1 MKAKNKRVAALALAT
16 ALTFSLSAPFTLPQ
30 ARATDNTSVSM
41 NVRSGEEL
49 ATLVNPIVQKY
60 TVDDSQQTWVMSP
73 STRLAVLATQ
83 ENVENE
89 RLAEVVKLVNS
100 EFVEKEVVS
109 STPFTMVYAN
119 EEDVASADVLIK
131 LDTDSSL
138 YDGSE
143 STEAYRIDIGADG
156 VVITAASENAVM
168 YALRTIQNYMVAND
182 GLPYGTIVDYP
193 DVAERRLHVD
203 CARKYISKDWFIR
216 QIREMSFLKMNA
228 IQIHFSENLGFRI
241 ECETDPSIVS
251 DEYLTKDEVREI
263 LAEAEKY
270 GVKVIPS
277 FDSPGHVDQILRAHP
292 EYGQISNKG
301 SHYKSGLDVT
311 NPEAVEYIYSLYDE
325 YMELF
330 EGCTDFHIGGDEYM
344 EFDRAPFTTEY
355 KSVLNDYAK
364 KTLGSEY
371 QWKDVLA
378 NYINELAEHV
388 YSKGFTPRVW
398 NDGLYYGEN
407 SWEGAQRI
415 VMHDYIGV
423 DFWSQMGWNR
433 DIANLQTFIN
443 KGHDTIYNVNA
454 SFFYY
459 VLRNDKPTDGR
470 EQHSFDVLNQDKNIF
485 ENWTPGKFQS
495 NTIADDHPSIKGT
508 SMAIWCD
515 NPTLVDEDVITEDIA
530 DELRAL
536 ASKAWNV
543 ESNSTINFEQFKEN
557 YQVLGNVAG
566 FEKGSTL
573 PDAGEFQSAESL
585 GTVTL
590 RYVSDTGKVLKEDVV
605 KYGTIGNEYTF
616 TADEIYGYKLVSEG
630 NVSGTY
636 SKEGDVYT
644 FTYTLFTDKTDL
656 GAELEAK
663 LNAADYIPATFAEY
677 QTALDAAQA
686 VYDQE
691 DSEQLAVDEAL
702 AALTEAKAKAVL
714 LKNFALYVETQFPLT
729 DIGYQS
735 GYTEYKAAV
744 NAAKDVLYSQ
754 GNDAQAVAAALES
767 VNTAKAALMLPDGNT
782 PTVSATDSY
791 YQSYSYDKMLDGNLN
806 TWCWFEKDQE
816 AGKEFVFTFPQA
828 VNMSQIRV
836 VQPSN
841 VGADILEGADVQVST
856 DKETWT
862 TVGHLDSS
870 SSDTTI
876 EFDSTVV
883 KYVRVLLTAT
893 KKNWYQISEVQ
904 FTSEQIPEDTTVRD
918 IIAEAEAI
926 DVTGKD
932 VTAVNTMIDALIE
945 VQKLYAE
952 DSKDTA
958 EAVAALRTA
967 IDQLTDTD
975 EPATEASKA
984 LLQKVYDYAAAQDTS
999 NLIPT
1004 VAAKYQAALDQAKA
1018 VLADPN
1024 ATQPEVD
1031 KATEDLFE
1039 AVHLLDFT
1047 QGDKEALNLLIERA
1061 KEMVANEDQYMDT
1074 NWQMLLDALD
1084 KAEAVSADPDA
1095 LQYEVDAA
1103 YAALLEAIEAQQLR
1117 CDKSMLELLIDRA
1130 NGMVENADK
1139 YVETNWQ
1146 MLLDALEKA
1155 QTVYDDPNAT
1165 QAEVETACDEL
1176 LEAIMAQRFK
1186 ADKSILDDLINQA
1199 ENMNL
1204 DGYPAEAVATFRTA
1218 LANAQAV
1225 MADNSL
1231 SVDDQKTV
1239 DDAVA
1244 ALTAAMDGLTADGT
1258 PETTDKPEASA
1269 KPDASSKP
1277 EATTKPEKVPQTGD
1291 NSHLAAWATA
1301 GVISLAG
1308 AAYVVTRRKDEADQ

>member
-1 MKAKNKRVAALALAT
+1 M
-16 ALTFSLSAPFTLPQ
+16 
-30 ARATDNTSVSM
+30 
-41 NVRSGEEL
+41 
-49 ATLVNPIVQKY
+49 
-60 TVDDSQQTWVMSP
+60 
-73 STRLAVLATQ
+73 
-83 ENVENE
+83 
-89 RLAEVVKLVNS
+89 
-100 EFVEKEVVS
+100 
-109 STPFTMVYAN
+109 
-119 EEDVASADVLIK
+119 
-131 LDTDSSL
+131 
-138 YDGSE
+138 
-143 STEAYRIDIGADG
+143 
-156 VVITAASENAVM
+156 
-168 YALRTIQNYMVAND
+168 
-182 GLPYGTIVDYP
+182 
-193 DVAERRLHVD
+193 
-203 CARKYISKDWFIR
+203 
-216 QIREMSFLKMNA
+216 
-228 IQIHFSENLGFRI
+228 
-241 ECETDPSIVS
+241 
-251 DEYLTKDEVREI
+251 
-263 LAEAEKY
+263 
-270 GVKVIPS
+270 
-277 FDSPGHVDQILRAHP
+277 
-292 EYGQISNKG
+292 
-301 SHYKSGLDVT
+301 
-311 NPEAVEYIYSLYDE
+311 
-325 YMELF
+325 
-330 EGCTDFHIGGDEYM
+330 
-344 EFDRAPFTTEY
+344 
-355 KSVLNDYAK
+355 
-364 KTLGSEY
+364 
-371 QWKDVLA
+371 
-378 NYINELAEHV
+378 
-388 YSKGFTPRVW
+388 
-398 NDGLYYGEN
+398 
-407 SWEGAQRI
+407 
-415 VMHDYIGV
+415 
-423 DFWSQMGWNR
+423 
-433 DIANLQTFIN
+433 
-443 KGHDTIYNVNA
+443 
-454 SFFYY
+454 
-459 VLRNDKPTDGR
+459 
-470 EQHSFDVLNQDKNIF
+470 
-485 ENWTPGKFQS
+485 
-495 NTIADDHPSIKGT
+495 
-508 SMAIWCD
+508 
-515 NPTLVDEDVITEDIA
+515 
-530 DELRAL
+530 
-536 ASKAWNV
+536 
-543 ESNSTINFEQFKEN
+543 
-557 YQVLGNVAG
+557 LGNVAG

-714 LKNFALYVETQFPLT
+714 LRNFALYVETQFPLT

-744 NAAKDVLYSQ
+744 NAAEEVLYSQ

-782 PTVSATDSY
+782 PTVTATDSY

-828 VNMSQIRV
+828 VNMSQIRE

-904 FTSEQIPEDTTVRD
+904 FTYEQIPEDTTVRD

-958 EAVAALRTA
+958 DAVAALRTA

-999 NLIPT
+999 KLIPT
-1004 VAAKYQAALDQAKA
+1004 VAAKYQAALDQAQA

-1074 NWQMLLDALD
+1074 NWQMLLDALE

-1103 YAALLEAIEAQQLR
+1103 YAALLEAIEAQQLKT
-1117 CDKSMLELLIDRA
+1117 DKSMLELLIDRA

-1239 DDAVA
+1239 NDAVA

-1269 KPDASSKP
+1269 KPEASSKP

>member
-1 MKAKNKRVAALALAT
+1 M
-16 ALTFSLSAPFTLPQ
+16 
-30 ARATDNTSVSM
+30 
-41 NVRSGEEL
+41 
-49 ATLVNPIVQKY
+49 
-60 TVDDSQQTWVMSP
+60 
-73 STRLAVLATQ
+73 
-83 ENVENE
+83 
-89 RLAEVVKLVNS
+89 
-100 EFVEKEVVS
+100 
-109 STPFTMVYAN
+109 
-119 EEDVASADVLIK
+119 
-131 LDTDSSL
+131 
-138 YDGSE
+138 
-143 STEAYRIDIGADG
+143 
-156 VVITAASENAVM
+156 
-168 YALRTIQNYMVAND
+168 
-182 GLPYGTIVDYP
+182 
-193 DVAERRLHVD
+193 
-203 CARKYISKDWFIR
+203 
-216 QIREMSFLKMNA
+216 
-228 IQIHFSENLGFRI
+228 
-241 ECETDPSIVS
+241 
-251 DEYLTKDEVREI
+251 
-263 LAEAEKY
+263 
-270 GVKVIPS
+270 
-277 FDSPGHVDQILRAHP
+277 
-292 EYGQISNKG
+292 
-301 SHYKSGLDVT
+301 
-311 NPEAVEYIYSLYDE
+311 
-325 YMELF
+325 
-330 EGCTDFHIGGDEYM
+330 
-344 EFDRAPFTTEY
+344 
-355 KSVLNDYAK
+355 
-364 KTLGSEY
+364 
-371 QWKDVLA
+371 
-378 NYINELAEHV
+378 
-388 YSKGFTPRVW
+388 
-398 NDGLYYGEN
+398 
-407 SWEGAQRI
+407 
-415 VMHDYIGV
+415 
-423 DFWSQMGWNR
+423 
-433 DIANLQTFIN
+433 
-443 KGHDTIYNVNA
+443 
-454 SFFYY
+454 
-459 VLRNDKPTDGR
+459 
-470 EQHSFDVLNQDKNIF
+470 
-485 ENWTPGKFQS
+485 
-495 NTIADDHPSIKGT
+495 
-508 SMAIWCD
+508 
-515 NPTLVDEDVITEDIA
+515 ITEDIA

-543 ESNSTINFEQFKEN
+543 ESNATINFEQFKEN

-573 PDAGEFQSAESL
+573 PDSGEFQSAESL

-616 TADEIYGYKLVSEG
+616 TADDIYGYKLVSEG

-663 LNAADYIPATFAEY
+663 LNATDYIPATFAEY

-744 NAAKDVLYSQ
+744 NAAEEVLYSQ

-767 VNTAKAALMLPDGNT
+767 VNTAKAGLMLPDGNT
-782 PTVSATDSY
+782 PTVTATDSY

-806 TWCWFEKDQE
+806 TKCWFEKDQE

-904 FTSEQIPEDTTVRD
+904 FTYEQIPEDTTVRD

-926 DVTGKD
+926 DITGKD
-932 VTAVNTMIDALIE
+932 VAAVNTMIDALIE

-999 NLIPT
+999 KLIPT
-1004 VAAKYQAALDQAKA
+1004 VAAKYQAALDQAQA

-1239 DDAVA
+1239 NDAVA
-1244 ALTAAMDGLTADGT
+1244 ALTAAMDGLTAGGA

-1269 KPDASSKP
+1269 KPEASSKP

>member
-1 MKAKNKRVAALALAT
+1 M
-16 ALTFSLSAPFTLPQ
+16 
-30 ARATDNTSVSM
+30 
-41 NVRSGEEL
+41 
-49 ATLVNPIVQKY
+49 
-60 TVDDSQQTWVMSP
+60 
-73 STRLAVLATQ
+73 
-83 ENVENE
+83 
-89 RLAEVVKLVNS
+89 
-100 EFVEKEVVS
+100 
-109 STPFTMVYAN
+109 
-119 EEDVASADVLIK
+119 
-131 LDTDSSL
+131 
-138 YDGSE
+138 
-143 STEAYRIDIGADG
+143 
-156 VVITAASENAVM
+156 
-168 YALRTIQNYMVAND
+168 
-182 GLPYGTIVDYP
+182 
-193 DVAERRLHVD
+193 
-203 CARKYISKDWFIR
+203 
-216 QIREMSFLKMNA
+216 
-228 IQIHFSENLGFRI
+228 
-241 ECETDPSIVS
+241 
-251 DEYLTKDEVREI
+251 
-263 LAEAEKY
+263 
-270 GVKVIPS
+270 
-277 FDSPGHVDQILRAHP
+277 
-292 EYGQISNKG
+292 
-301 SHYKSGLDVT
+301 
-311 NPEAVEYIYSLYDE
+311 
-325 YMELF
+325 
-330 EGCTDFHIGGDEYM
+330 
-344 EFDRAPFTTEY
+344 
-355 KSVLNDYAK
+355 
-364 KTLGSEY
+364 
-371 QWKDVLA
+371 
-378 NYINELAEHV
+378 
-388 YSKGFTPRVW
+388 
-398 NDGLYYGEN
+398 
-407 SWEGAQRI
+407 
-415 VMHDYIGV
+415 
-423 DFWSQMGWNR
+423 
-433 DIANLQTFIN
+433 
-443 KGHDTIYNVNA
+443 
-454 SFFYY
+454 
-459 VLRNDKPTDGR
+459 
-470 EQHSFDVLNQDKNIF
+470 
-485 ENWTPGKFQS
+485 
-495 NTIADDHPSIKGT
+495 
-508 SMAIWCD
+508 
-515 NPTLVDEDVITEDIA
+515 ITEDIA

-536 ASKAWNV
+536 ASKAWNTQ
-543 ESNSTINFEQFKEN
+543 SNATINFEQFKEN

-605 KYGTIGNEYTF
+605 KYGTIGNEYSF

-714 LKNFALYVETQFPLT
+714 LRNFALYVETQFPLT

-744 NAAKDVLYSQ
+744 NAAEEVLYSQ

-806 TWCWFEKDQE
+806 TKCWFEKDQE

-904 FTSEQIPEDTTVRD
+904 FTYEQIPEDTTVRD

-926 DVTGKD
+926 DITGKD
-932 VTAVNTMIDALIE
+932 VAAVNTMIDALIE

-958 EAVAALRTA
+958 EAVAALRAA

-999 NLIPT
+999 KLIPT
-1004 VAAKYQAALDQAKA
+1004 VAAKYQAALDQAQA

-1139 YVETNWQ
+1139 YVEANWQ

-1239 DDAVA
+1239 NDAVA

-1269 KPDASSKP
+1269 KPEASSKP

>member
-1 MKAKNKRVAALALAT
+1 
-16 ALTFSLSAPFTLPQ
+16 
-30 ARATDNTSVSM
+30 
-41 NVRSGEEL
+41 
-49 ATLVNPIVQKY
+49 
-60 TVDDSQQTWVMSP
+60 
-73 STRLAVLATQ
+73 
-83 ENVENE
+83 
-89 RLAEVVKLVNS
+89 
-100 EFVEKEVVS
+100 
-109 STPFTMVYAN
+109 
-119 EEDVASADVLIK
+119 
-131 LDTDSSL
+131 
-138 YDGSE
+138 
-143 STEAYRIDIGADG
+143 
-156 VVITAASENAVM
+156 
-168 YALRTIQNYMVAND
+168 
-182 GLPYGTIVDYP
+182 
-193 DVAERRLHVD
+193 
-203 CARKYISKDWFIR
+203 
-216 QIREMSFLKMNA
+216 
-228 IQIHFSENLGFRI
+228 
-241 ECETDPSIVS
+241 
-251 DEYLTKDEVREI
+251 
-263 LAEAEKY
+263 
-270 GVKVIPS
+270 
-277 FDSPGHVDQILRAHP
+277 
-292 EYGQISNKG
+292 
-301 SHYKSGLDVT
+301 
-311 NPEAVEYIYSLYDE
+311 
-325 YMELF
+325 
-330 EGCTDFHIGGDEYM
+330 
-344 EFDRAPFTTEY
+344 
-355 KSVLNDYAK
+355 
-364 KTLGSEY
+364 
-371 QWKDVLA
+371 
-378 NYINELAEHV
+378 
-388 YSKGFTPRVW
+388 
-398 NDGLYYGEN
+398 
-407 SWEGAQRI
+407 
-415 VMHDYIGV
+415 
-423 DFWSQMGWNR
+423 
-433 DIANLQTFIN
+433 
-443 KGHDTIYNVNA
+443 
-454 SFFYY
+454 
-459 VLRNDKPTDGR
+459 
-470 EQHSFDVLNQDKNIF
+470 
-485 ENWTPGKFQS
+485 
-495 NTIADDHPSIKGT
+495 
-508 SMAIWCD
+508 MAIWCD

-543 ESNSTINFEQFKEN
+543 ESNATINFEQFKEN

-605 KYGTIGNEYTF
+605 KYGTIGNDYSF
-616 TADEIYGYKLVSEG
+616 TADDIYGYKLVSEG
-630 NVSGTY
+630 TVSGTY
-636 SKEGDVYT
+636 TKEGDVYT

-714 LKNFALYVETQFPLT
+714 LRNFALYVETQFPLT

-744 NAAKDVLYSQ
+744 NAAEEVLYSQ

-782 PTVSATDSY
+782 PTVTATDSY

-806 TWCWFEKDQE
+806 TKCWFEKDQE

-904 FTSEQIPEDTTVRD
+904 FTYEQIPEDTTVRD

-926 DVTGKD
+926 DITGKD
-932 VTAVNTMIDALIE
+932 VAAVNTMIDALIE

-958 EAVAALRTA
+958 EAVAALRAA

-999 NLIPT
+999 KLIPT
-1004 VAAKYQAALDQAKA
+1004 VAAKYQAALDQAQA

-1239 DDAVA
+1239 NDAVA

-1269 KPDASSKP
+1269 KPDASSEP

-1291 NSHLAAWATA
+1291 NSNLAAWATA

>member
-1 MKAKNKRVAALALAT
+1 M
-16 ALTFSLSAPFTLPQ
+16 
-30 ARATDNTSVSM
+30 
-41 NVRSGEEL
+41 
-49 ATLVNPIVQKY
+49 
-60 TVDDSQQTWVMSP
+60 
-73 STRLAVLATQ
+73 
-83 ENVENE
+83 
-89 RLAEVVKLVNS
+89 
-100 EFVEKEVVS
+100 
-109 STPFTMVYAN
+109 
-119 EEDVASADVLIK
+119 
-131 LDTDSSL
+131 
-138 YDGSE
+138 
-143 STEAYRIDIGADG
+143 
-156 VVITAASENAVM
+156 
-168 YALRTIQNYMVAND
+168 
-182 GLPYGTIVDYP
+182 
-193 DVAERRLHVD
+193 
-203 CARKYISKDWFIR
+203 
-216 QIREMSFLKMNA
+216 
-228 IQIHFSENLGFRI
+228 
-241 ECETDPSIVS
+241 
-251 DEYLTKDEVREI
+251 
-263 LAEAEKY
+263 
-270 GVKVIPS
+270 
-277 FDSPGHVDQILRAHP
+277 
-292 EYGQISNKG
+292 
-301 SHYKSGLDVT
+301 
-311 NPEAVEYIYSLYDE
+311 
-325 YMELF
+325 
-330 EGCTDFHIGGDEYM
+330 
-344 EFDRAPFTTEY
+344 
-355 KSVLNDYAK
+355 
-364 KTLGSEY
+364 
-371 QWKDVLA
+371 
-378 NYINELAEHV
+378 
-388 YSKGFTPRVW
+388 
-398 NDGLYYGEN
+398 
-407 SWEGAQRI
+407 
-415 VMHDYIGV
+415 
-423 DFWSQMGWNR
+423 
-433 DIANLQTFIN
+433 
-443 KGHDTIYNVNA
+443 
-454 SFFYY
+454 
-459 VLRNDKPTDGR
+459 
-470 EQHSFDVLNQDKNIF
+470 
-485 ENWTPGKFQS
+485 
-495 NTIADDHPSIKGT
+495 
-508 SMAIWCD
+508 
-515 NPTLVDEDVITEDIA
+515 
-530 DELRAL
+530 
-536 ASKAWNV
+536 
-543 ESNSTINFEQFKEN
+543 
-557 YQVLGNVAG
+557 
-566 FEKGSTL
+566 
-573 PDAGEFQSAESL
+573 
-585 GTVTL
+585 
-590 RYVSDTGKVLKEDVV
+590 
-605 KYGTIGNEYTF
+605 
-616 TADEIYGYKLVSEG
+616 
-630 NVSGTY
+630 
-636 SKEGDVYT
+636 
-644 FTYTLFTDKTDL
+644 
-656 GAELEAK
+656 
-663 LNAADYIPATFAEY
+663 
-677 QTALDAAQA
+677 
-686 VYDQE
+686 
-691 DSEQLAVDEAL
+691 DEAL

-744 NAAKDVLYSQ
+744 NAAEEVLYSQ

-806 TWCWFEKDQE
+806 TKCWFEKDQE

-904 FTSEQIPEDTTVRD
+904 FTYEQIPEDTTVRD

-926 DVTGKD
+926 DITGKD
-932 VTAVNTMIDALIE
+932 VAAVNTMIDALIE

-958 EAVAALRTA
+958 EAVAALRAA

-999 NLIPT
+999 KLIPT
-1004 VAAKYQAALDQAKA
+1004 VAAKYQAALDQAQA

-1047 QGDKEALNLLIERA
+1047 QGDKDALNLLIERA
-1061 KEMVANEDQYMDT
+1061 KEMVANEGDYMDT
-1074 NWQMLLDALD
+1074 NWQMLLDALE

-1146 MLLDALEKA
+1146 MLLDALDKA

-1239 DDAVA
+1239 NDAVA

-1269 KPDASSKP
+1269 KPEASSKP

-1291 NSHLAAWATA
+1291 NSNLAAWATA

>member
-1 MKAKNKRVAALALAT
+1 
-16 ALTFSLSAPFTLPQ
+16 
-30 ARATDNTSVSM
+30 
-41 NVRSGEEL
+41 
-49 ATLVNPIVQKY
+49 
-60 TVDDSQQTWVMSP
+60 
-73 STRLAVLATQ
+73 
-83 ENVENE
+83 
-89 RLAEVVKLVNS
+89 
-100 EFVEKEVVS
+100 
-109 STPFTMVYAN
+109 
-119 EEDVASADVLIK
+119 
-131 LDTDSSL
+131 
-138 YDGSE
+138 
-143 STEAYRIDIGADG
+143 
-156 VVITAASENAVM
+156 
-168 YALRTIQNYMVAND
+168 
-182 GLPYGTIVDYP
+182 
-193 DVAERRLHVD
+193 
-203 CARKYISKDWFIR
+203 
-216 QIREMSFLKMNA
+216 
-228 IQIHFSENLGFRI
+228 
-241 ECETDPSIVS
+241 
-251 DEYLTKDEVREI
+251 
-263 LAEAEKY
+263 
-270 GVKVIPS
+270 
-277 FDSPGHVDQILRAHP
+277 
-292 EYGQISNKG
+292 
-301 SHYKSGLDVT
+301 
-311 NPEAVEYIYSLYDE
+311 
-325 YMELF
+325 
-330 EGCTDFHIGGDEYM
+330 
-344 EFDRAPFTTEY
+344 
-355 KSVLNDYAK
+355 
-364 KTLGSEY
+364 
-371 QWKDVLA
+371 
-378 NYINELAEHV
+378 
-388 YSKGFTPRVW
+388 
-398 NDGLYYGEN
+398 
-407 SWEGAQRI
+407 
-415 VMHDYIGV
+415 
-423 DFWSQMGWNR
+423 
-433 DIANLQTFIN
+433 
-443 KGHDTIYNVNA
+443 
-454 SFFYY
+454 
-459 VLRNDKPTDGR
+459 
-470 EQHSFDVLNQDKNIF
+470 
-485 ENWTPGKFQS
+485 
-495 NTIADDHPSIKGT
+495 
-508 SMAIWCD
+508 MAIWCD

-543 ESNSTINFEQFKEN
+543 ESNATINFEQFKEN

-605 KYGTIGNEYTF
+605 KYGTIGNEYSF

-744 NAAKDVLYSQ
+744 NAAEEVLYTQ

-782 PTVSATDSY
+782 PTVTATDSY

-806 TWCWFEKDQE
+806 TKCWFEKDQE

-904 FTSEQIPEDTTVRD
+904 FTYEQIPEDTTVRD

-926 DVTGKD
+926 DITDKD
-932 VTAVNTMIDALIE
+932 VAAVNTMIDALIE

-958 EAVAALRTA
+958 EAVAALRAA

-1004 VAAKYQAALDQAKA
+1004 VAAKYQAALDQAQA

-1047 QGDKEALNLLIERA
+1047 QGDKDALNLLIERA
-1061 KEMVANEDQYMDT
+1061 KEMVANEGDYMDT
-1074 NWQMLLDALD
+1074 NWQMLLDALE

-1117 CDKSMLELLIDRA
+1117 TDKSMLELLIDRA

-1239 DDAVA
+1239 NDAVA

-1269 KPDASSKP
+1269 KPEASSKP

-1291 NSHLAAWATA
+1291 NSNLAAWATA

>member
-1 MKAKNKRVAALALAT
+1 M
-16 ALTFSLSAPFTLPQ
+16 
-30 ARATDNTSVSM
+30 
-41 NVRSGEEL
+41 
-49 ATLVNPIVQKY
+49 
-60 TVDDSQQTWVMSP
+60 
-73 STRLAVLATQ
+73 
-83 ENVENE
+83 
-89 RLAEVVKLVNS
+89 
-100 EFVEKEVVS
+100 
-109 STPFTMVYAN
+109 
-119 EEDVASADVLIK
+119 
-131 LDTDSSL
+131 
-138 YDGSE
+138 
-143 STEAYRIDIGADG
+143 
-156 VVITAASENAVM
+156 
-168 YALRTIQNYMVAND
+168 
-182 GLPYGTIVDYP
+182 
-193 DVAERRLHVD
+193 
-203 CARKYISKDWFIR
+203 
-216 QIREMSFLKMNA
+216 
-228 IQIHFSENLGFRI
+228 
-241 ECETDPSIVS
+241 
-251 DEYLTKDEVREI
+251 
-263 LAEAEKY
+263 
-270 GVKVIPS
+270 
-277 FDSPGHVDQILRAHP
+277 
-292 EYGQISNKG
+292 
-301 SHYKSGLDVT
+301 
-311 NPEAVEYIYSLYDE
+311 
-325 YMELF
+325 
-330 EGCTDFHIGGDEYM
+330 
-344 EFDRAPFTTEY
+344 
-355 KSVLNDYAK
+355 
-364 KTLGSEY
+364 
-371 QWKDVLA
+371 
-378 NYINELAEHV
+378 
-388 YSKGFTPRVW
+388 
-398 NDGLYYGEN
+398 
-407 SWEGAQRI
+407 
-415 VMHDYIGV
+415 
-423 DFWSQMGWNR
+423 
-433 DIANLQTFIN
+433 
-443 KGHDTIYNVNA
+443 
-454 SFFYY
+454 
-459 VLRNDKPTDGR
+459 
-470 EQHSFDVLNQDKNIF
+470 
-485 ENWTPGKFQS
+485 
-495 NTIADDHPSIKGT
+495 
-508 SMAIWCD
+508 
-515 NPTLVDEDVITEDIA
+515 
-530 DELRAL
+530 
-536 ASKAWNV
+536 
-543 ESNSTINFEQFKEN
+543 
-557 YQVLGNVAG
+557 
-566 FEKGSTL
+566 
-573 PDAGEFQSAESL
+573 
-585 GTVTL
+585 
-590 RYVSDTGKVLKEDVV
+590 
-605 KYGTIGNEYTF
+605 
-616 TADEIYGYKLVSEG
+616 
-630 NVSGTY
+630 
-636 SKEGDVYT
+636 
-644 FTYTLFTDKTDL
+644 
-656 GAELEAK
+656 
-663 LNAADYIPATFAEY
+663 
-677 QTALDAAQA
+677 
-686 VYDQE
+686 
-691 DSEQLAVDEAL
+691 DEAL

-714 LKNFALYVETQFPLT
+714 LRNFALYVETQFPLT

-744 NAAKDVLYSQ
+744 NAAEEVLYSQ

-782 PTVSATDSY
+782 PTVTATDSY

-806 TWCWFEKDQE
+806 TKCWFEKDQE

-904 FTSEQIPEDTTVRD
+904 FTYEQIPEDTTVRD

-926 DVTGKD
+926 DITGKD
-932 VTAVNTMIDALIE
+932 VAAVNTMIDALIE

-952 DSKDTA
+952 DNKDTA

-999 NLIPT
+999 KLIPT
-1004 VAAKYQAALDQAKA
+1004 VAAKYQAALDQAQA

-1074 NWQMLLDALD
+1074 NWQMLLDALE

-1130 NGMVENADK
+1130 NGMVEKADK

-1239 DDAVA
+1239 NDAVA

-1269 KPDASSKP
+1269 KPEASSKP

-1291 NSHLAAWATA
+1291 NSNLAAWATA

>member
-1 MKAKNKRVAALALAT
+1 
-16 ALTFSLSAPFTLPQ
+16 
-30 ARATDNTSVSM
+30 
-41 NVRSGEEL
+41 
-49 ATLVNPIVQKY
+49 
-60 TVDDSQQTWVMSP
+60 
-73 STRLAVLATQ
+73 
-83 ENVENE
+83 
-89 RLAEVVKLVNS
+89 
-100 EFVEKEVVS
+100 
-109 STPFTMVYAN
+109 
-119 EEDVASADVLIK
+119 
-131 LDTDSSL
+131 
-138 YDGSE
+138 
-143 STEAYRIDIGADG
+143 
-156 VVITAASENAVM
+156 
-168 YALRTIQNYMVAND
+168 
-182 GLPYGTIVDYP
+182 
-193 DVAERRLHVD
+193 
-203 CARKYISKDWFIR
+203 
-216 QIREMSFLKMNA
+216 
-228 IQIHFSENLGFRI
+228 
-241 ECETDPSIVS
+241 
-251 DEYLTKDEVREI
+251 
-263 LAEAEKY
+263 
-270 GVKVIPS
+270 
-277 FDSPGHVDQILRAHP
+277 
-292 EYGQISNKG
+292 
-301 SHYKSGLDVT
+301 
-311 NPEAVEYIYSLYDE
+311 
-325 YMELF
+325 
-330 EGCTDFHIGGDEYM
+330 
-344 EFDRAPFTTEY
+344 
-355 KSVLNDYAK
+355 
-364 KTLGSEY
+364 
-371 QWKDVLA
+371 
-378 NYINELAEHV
+378 
-388 YSKGFTPRVW
+388 
-398 NDGLYYGEN
+398 
-407 SWEGAQRI
+407 
-415 VMHDYIGV
+415 
-423 DFWSQMGWNR
+423 
-433 DIANLQTFIN
+433 
-443 KGHDTIYNVNA
+443 
-454 SFFYY
+454 
-459 VLRNDKPTDGR
+459 
-470 EQHSFDVLNQDKNIF
+470 
-485 ENWTPGKFQS
+485 
-495 NTIADDHPSIKGT
+495 
-508 SMAIWCD
+508 MAIWCD

-543 ESNSTINFEQFKEN
+543 ESNATINFEQFKEN

-605 KYGTIGNEYTF
+605 KYGTIGNEYSF

-744 NAAKDVLYSQ
+744 NAAEEVLYTQ

-782 PTVSATDSY
+782 PTVTATDSY

-806 TWCWFEKDQE
+806 TKCWFEKDQE

-904 FTSEQIPEDTTVRD
+904 FTYEQIPEDTTVRD

-926 DVTGKD
+926 DITDKD
-932 VTAVNTMIDALIE
+932 VAAVNTMIDALIE

-958 EAVAALRTA
+958 EAVAALRAA

-1004 VAAKYQAALDQAKA
+1004 VAAKYQAALDQAQA

-1047 QGDKEALNLLIERA
+1047 QGDKDALNLLIERA
-1061 KEMVANEDQYMDT
+1061 KEMVANEGDYMDT
-1074 NWQMLLDALD
+1074 NWQMLLDALE

-1117 CDKSMLELLIDRA
+1117 TDKSMLELLIDRA

-1239 DDAVA
+1239 NDAVA

-1269 KPDASSKP
+1269 KPEASSKP

>member
-30 ARATDNTSVSM
+30 ARATNNTSVSM

-49 ATLVNPIVQKY
+49 ATLVTPIVQKY

-73 STRLAVLATQ
+73 SSRLAVLATQ
-83 ENVENE
+83 ENVSNE

-119 EEDVASADVLIK
+119 EEDMAPADVLIK

-143 STEAYRIDIGADG
+143 SPEAYRIDIGADG

-182 GLPYGTIVDYP
+182 GLPYGAIVDYP

-228 IQIHFSENLGFRI
+228 IQFHFSENLGFRI
-241 ECETDPSIVS
+241 ECETDPAIVS

-277 FDSPGHVDQILRAHP
+277 FDSPGHVDQILKAHP

-364 KTLGSEY
+364 ETLGSEY

-573 PDAGEFQSAESL
+573 PDSGEFQSAESL

-686 VYDQE
+686 VYEQE
-691 DSEQLAVDEAL
+691 DSEQLAVDKAL

-782 PTVSATDSY
+782 PTVTATDSY

-806 TWCWFEKDQE
+806 TKCWFEKDQE
-816 AGKEFVFTFPQA
+816 AGKEFVFAFPQA
-828 VNMSQIRV
+828 VNMTQIRV

-883 KYVRVLLTAT
+883 KYVRVLLTET

-904 FTSEQIPEDTTVRD
+904 FTYEQIPEDTTVRD

-926 DVTGKD
+926 DITGMD

-958 EAVAALRTA
+958 EA
-967 IDQLTDTD
+967 
-975 EPATEASKA
+975 
-984 LLQKVYDYAAAQDTS
+984 
-999 NLIPT
+999 

-1031 KATEDLFE
+1031 KATEDLFD

-1047 QGDKEALNLLIERA
+1047 QGDKTALNLLIERA
-1061 KEMVANEDQYMDT
+1061 REMVAHEDDYMDT
-1074 NWQMLLDALD
+1074 NWQMLLDALE

-1146 MLLDALEKA
+1146 QLLDALEKA
-1155 QTVYDDPNAT
+1155 QAVYDDPNAT
-1165 QAEVETACDEL
+1165 QSEVEAACDEL
-1176 LEAIMAQRFK
+1176 LNAIMAQRFK
-1186 ADKSILDDLINQA
+1186 ADKSILEDLINQA
-1199 ENMNL
+1199 ESL
-1204 DGYPAEAVATFRTA
+1204 DLSGYPAEAAATFRTA
-1218 LANAQAV
+1218 LANAQVV

-1239 DDAVA
+1239 DNAVA
-1244 ALTAAMDGLTADGT
+1244 ALTAAMDGLTAGGA
-1258 PETTDKPEASA
+1258 PETTDKPEASQ
-1269 KPDASSKP
+1269 KP
-1277 EATTKPEKVPQTGD
+1277 ENTDKPQATEKPEKVPQTGD
-1291 NSHLAAWATA
+1291 NSGLMLWSLVCLA
-1301 GVISLAG
+1301 SLAG
-1308 AAYVVTRRKDEADQ
+1308 AGCVVSTKKKWSK

>member
-1 MKAKNKRVAALALAT
+1 M
-16 ALTFSLSAPFTLPQ
+16 
-30 ARATDNTSVSM
+30 
-41 NVRSGEEL
+41 
-49 ATLVNPIVQKY
+49 
-60 TVDDSQQTWVMSP
+60 
-73 STRLAVLATQ
+73 
-83 ENVENE
+83 
-89 RLAEVVKLVNS
+89 
-100 EFVEKEVVS
+100 
-109 STPFTMVYAN
+109 
-119 EEDVASADVLIK
+119 
-131 LDTDSSL
+131 
-138 YDGSE
+138 
-143 STEAYRIDIGADG
+143 
-156 VVITAASENAVM
+156 
-168 YALRTIQNYMVAND
+168 
-182 GLPYGTIVDYP
+182 
-193 DVAERRLHVD
+193 
-203 CARKYISKDWFIR
+203 
-216 QIREMSFLKMNA
+216 
-228 IQIHFSENLGFRI
+228 
-241 ECETDPSIVS
+241 
-251 DEYLTKDEVREI
+251 
-263 LAEAEKY
+263 
-270 GVKVIPS
+270 
-277 FDSPGHVDQILRAHP
+277 
-292 EYGQISNKG
+292 
-301 SHYKSGLDVT
+301 
-311 NPEAVEYIYSLYDE
+311 
-325 YMELF
+325 
-330 EGCTDFHIGGDEYM
+330 
-344 EFDRAPFTTEY
+344 
-355 KSVLNDYAK
+355 
-364 KTLGSEY
+364 
-371 QWKDVLA
+371 
-378 NYINELAEHV
+378 
-388 YSKGFTPRVW
+388 
-398 NDGLYYGEN
+398 
-407 SWEGAQRI
+407 
-415 VMHDYIGV
+415 
-423 DFWSQMGWNR
+423 
-433 DIANLQTFIN
+433 
-443 KGHDTIYNVNA
+443 
-454 SFFYY
+454 
-459 VLRNDKPTDGR
+459 
-470 EQHSFDVLNQDKNIF
+470 
-485 ENWTPGKFQS
+485 
-495 NTIADDHPSIKGT
+495 
-508 SMAIWCD
+508 
-515 NPTLVDEDVITEDIA
+515 ITEDIA

-543 ESNSTINFEQFKEN
+543 ESNATINFEQFKEN

-714 LKNFALYVETQFPLT
+714 LRNFALYVETQFPLT

-744 NAAKDVLYSQ
+744 NAAKEVLYSQ

-782 PTVSATDSY
+782 PTVTATDSY

-806 TWCWFEKDQE
+806 TKCWFEKDQV

-904 FTSEQIPEDTTVRD
+904 FTYEQIPEDTTVRD

-926 DVTGKD
+926 DITGKD
-932 VTAVNTMIDALIE
+932 VAAVNTMIDALIE

-952 DSKDTA
+952 DNKDTA

-1103 YAALLEAIEAQQLR
+1103 SEALMEAIEAQQLR

-1269 KPDASSKP
+1269 KPEASSKP

>member
-1 MKAKNKRVAALALAT
+1 
-16 ALTFSLSAPFTLPQ
+16 
-30 ARATDNTSVSM
+30 
-41 NVRSGEEL
+41 
-49 ATLVNPIVQKY
+49 
-60 TVDDSQQTWVMSP
+60 
-73 STRLAVLATQ
+73 
-83 ENVENE
+83 
-89 RLAEVVKLVNS
+89 
-100 EFVEKEVVS
+100 
-109 STPFTMVYAN
+109 
-119 EEDVASADVLIK
+119 
-131 LDTDSSL
+131 
-138 YDGSE
+138 
-143 STEAYRIDIGADG
+143 
-156 VVITAASENAVM
+156 
-168 YALRTIQNYMVAND
+168 
-182 GLPYGTIVDYP
+182 
-193 DVAERRLHVD
+193 
-203 CARKYISKDWFIR
+203 
-216 QIREMSFLKMNA
+216 
-228 IQIHFSENLGFRI
+228 
-241 ECETDPSIVS
+241 
-251 DEYLTKDEVREI
+251 
-263 LAEAEKY
+263 
-270 GVKVIPS
+270 
-277 FDSPGHVDQILRAHP
+277 
-292 EYGQISNKG
+292 
-301 SHYKSGLDVT
+301 
-311 NPEAVEYIYSLYDE
+311 
-325 YMELF
+325 
-330 EGCTDFHIGGDEYM
+330 
-344 EFDRAPFTTEY
+344 
-355 KSVLNDYAK
+355 
-364 KTLGSEY
+364 
-371 QWKDVLA
+371 
-378 NYINELAEHV
+378 
-388 YSKGFTPRVW
+388 
-398 NDGLYYGEN
+398 
-407 SWEGAQRI
+407 
-415 VMHDYIGV
+415 
-423 DFWSQMGWNR
+423 MG
-433 DIANLQTFIN
+433 
-443 KGHDTIYNVNA
+443 
-454 SFFYY
+454 
-459 VLRNDKPTDGR
+459 
-470 EQHSFDVLNQDKNIF
+470 
-485 ENWTPGKFQS
+485 
-495 NTIADDHPSIKGT
+495 
-508 SMAIWCD
+508 IWCD

-536 ASKAWNV
+536 ASKAWNTQ
-543 ESNSTINFEQFKEN
+543 SNATINFEQFKEN

-714 LKNFALYVETQFPLT
+714 LRNFALYVETQFPLT

-744 NAAKDVLYSQ
+744 NAAEEVLYSQ

-806 TWCWFEKDQE
+806 TKCWFEKDQE
-816 AGKEFVFTFPQA
+816 AGKEFVFAFPQA
-828 VNMSQIRV
+828 VNMTQIRV
-836 VQPSN
+836 VQPSD

-904 FTSEQIPEDTTVRD
+904 FTYEQIPEDTTVRD

-926 DVTGKD
+926 DITGKD
-932 VTAVNTMIDALIE
+932 VAAVNTMIDALIE

-999 NLIPT
+999 KLIPT
-1004 VAAKYQAALDQAKA
+1004 VAAKYQAALDQAQA

-1239 DDAVA
+1239 NDAVA

-1269 KPDASSKP
+1269 KPEASSKP

>member
-1 MKAKNKRVAALALAT
+1 M
-16 ALTFSLSAPFTLPQ
+16 
-30 ARATDNTSVSM
+30 
-41 NVRSGEEL
+41 
-49 ATLVNPIVQKY
+49 
-60 TVDDSQQTWVMSP
+60 
-73 STRLAVLATQ
+73 
-83 ENVENE
+83 
-89 RLAEVVKLVNS
+89 
-100 EFVEKEVVS
+100 
-109 STPFTMVYAN
+109 
-119 EEDVASADVLIK
+119 
-131 LDTDSSL
+131 
-138 YDGSE
+138 
-143 STEAYRIDIGADG
+143 
-156 VVITAASENAVM
+156 
-168 YALRTIQNYMVAND
+168 
-182 GLPYGTIVDYP
+182 
-193 DVAERRLHVD
+193 
-203 CARKYISKDWFIR
+203 
-216 QIREMSFLKMNA
+216 
-228 IQIHFSENLGFRI
+228 
-241 ECETDPSIVS
+241 
-251 DEYLTKDEVREI
+251 
-263 LAEAEKY
+263 
-270 GVKVIPS
+270 
-277 FDSPGHVDQILRAHP
+277 
-292 EYGQISNKG
+292 
-301 SHYKSGLDVT
+301 
-311 NPEAVEYIYSLYDE
+311 
-325 YMELF
+325 
-330 EGCTDFHIGGDEYM
+330 
-344 EFDRAPFTTEY
+344 
-355 KSVLNDYAK
+355 
-364 KTLGSEY
+364 
-371 QWKDVLA
+371 
-378 NYINELAEHV
+378 
-388 YSKGFTPRVW
+388 
-398 NDGLYYGEN
+398 
-407 SWEGAQRI
+407 
-415 VMHDYIGV
+415 
-423 DFWSQMGWNR
+423 
-433 DIANLQTFIN
+433 
-443 KGHDTIYNVNA
+443 
-454 SFFYY
+454 
-459 VLRNDKPTDGR
+459 
-470 EQHSFDVLNQDKNIF
+470 
-485 ENWTPGKFQS
+485 
-495 NTIADDHPSIKGT
+495 
-508 SMAIWCD
+508 
-515 NPTLVDEDVITEDIA
+515 DEDVITEDIA

-605 KYGTIGNEYTF
+605 KYGTIGNDYSF
-616 TADEIYGYKLVSEG
+616 TADDIYGYKLVSEG
-630 NVSGTY
+630 TVSGTY
-636 SKEGDVYT
+636 TKEGDVYT

-714 LKNFALYVETQFPLT
+714 LRNFALYVETQFPLT

-744 NAAKDVLYSQ
+744 NAAEEVLYSQ

-782 PTVSATDSY
+782 PTVTATDSY

-806 TWCWFEKDQE
+806 TKCWFEKDQE

-904 FTSEQIPEDTTVRD
+904 FTYEQIPEDTTVRD

-926 DVTGKD
+926 DITGKD
-932 VTAVNTMIDALIE
+932 VAAVNTMIDALIE

-958 EAVAALRTA
+958 EAVAALRAA

-999 NLIPT
+999 KLIPT
-1004 VAAKYQAALDQAKA
+1004 VAAKYQAALDQAQA

-1239 DDAVA
+1239 NDAVA

-1269 KPDASSKP
+1269 KPEASSKP